1 MDVAMP
7 PLLDTVVH
15 QPVVMDAH
23 PYVEELW
30 ELEAGVPEHHH
41 RRPRVQKLKLRMEK
55 PSMIRSKNSLSRTSL
70 YHPHLT
76 W

>member
-1 MDVAMP
+1 VAV
-7 PLLDTVVH
+7 LLLVDAVVH
-15 QPVVMDAH
+15 LPLVLSGR

-41 RRPRVQKLKLRMEK
+41 RRPRAQKLKLGMEK
-55 PSMIRSKNSLSRTSL
+55 LNKSKTSLSRTSPRCH
-70 YHPHLT
+70 HPT